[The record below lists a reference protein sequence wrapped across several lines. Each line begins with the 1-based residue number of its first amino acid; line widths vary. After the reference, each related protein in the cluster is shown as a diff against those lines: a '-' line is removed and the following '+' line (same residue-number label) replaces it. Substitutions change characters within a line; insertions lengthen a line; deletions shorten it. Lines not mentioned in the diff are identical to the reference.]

1 MGRTFHRHQSH
12 RTRILS
18 TDLLGRTRSPQLLEH
33 QASSEVLPI
42 SCQKASSRISNF
54 NKETWSFGV
63 QFKHPRQ
70 LQESLLHRL
79 PRIPTF
85 LCSLK
90 VKGTANR
97 VVGAK
102 GHDPCGPRDKF
113 STTFRSKIWKHELPP
128 KGILLQEFS
137 LHQLPRIP
145 TFLCSL
151 KVKGTANRV
160 VGAKGH
166 DPCGP
171 RDKFSTT
178 FRSKIWRHEPPSQGV
193 TPSGVSTPLATSN
206 TNLFCSL
213 KVKGTANRVVGA
225 KGHDPCGPRDK
236 FSTTF
241 SSKIWRHELPPPKG
255 ILLQEFSLHQ
265 LSRIPTFLCSLK
277 VKGMANRV
285 VGAKGHDP

>member
-178 FRSKIWRHEPPSQGV
+178 F
-193 TPSGVSTPLATSN
+193 
-206 TNLFCSL
+206 
-213 KVKGTANRVVGA
+213 
-225 KGHDPCGPRDK
+225 
-236 FSTTF
+236 

>member
-33 QASSEVLPI
+33 RAPSEVLSV
-42 SCQKASSRISNF
+42 SCQKTSSQISNF

-70 LQESLLHRL
+70 LQESVLHRL

-90 VKGTANR
+90 VN
-97 VVGAK
+97 
-102 GHDPCGPRDKF
+102 
-113 STTFRSKIWKHELPP
+113 
-128 KGILLQEFS
+128 
-137 LHQLPRIP
+137 
-145 TFLCSL
+145 
-151 KVKGTANRV
+151 GTANRV

-178 FRSKIWRHEPPSQGV
+178 FRSKIWRHE
-193 TPSGVSTPLATSN
+193 
-206 TNLFCSL
+206 
-213 KVKGTANRVVGA
+213 
-225 KGHDPCGPRDK
+225 
-236 FSTTF
+236 
-241 SSKIWRHELPPPKG
+241 LPPPKG
-255 ILLQEFSLHQ
+255 LLLQEFSLHR
-265 LSRIPTFLCSLK
+265 LPRIPTFLCSLK
-277 VKGMANRV
+277 VKGRANRV
-285 VGAKGHDP
+285 VGAKAHEPCGPRDKFSTLSSMRRHPSTTPVLDLRMGHTPYLSCP